1 MPLFRGEAVDV
12 VVPMLQLLVPDL
24 LMLAAMLP
32 VVFTDCDCTERLILN
47 RIARVRK
54 DFIHYAFNG
63 DVGRTGQD
71 LN

>member
-1 MPLFRGEAVDV
+1 MEVDE
-12 VVPMLQLLVPDL
+12 PIFQLLAPDL
-24 LMLAAMLP
+24 LILAAMLP
-32 VVFTDCDCTERLILN
+32 VVFTDCDCTERLMLN
-47 RIARVRK
+47 RIARVRN

>member
-1 MPLFRGEAVDV
+1 
-12 VVPMLQLLVPDL
+12 
-24 LMLAAMLP
+24 MLP
-32 VVFTDCDCTERLILN
+32 VVLTDCDCTERLAHN

-71 LN
+71 LS